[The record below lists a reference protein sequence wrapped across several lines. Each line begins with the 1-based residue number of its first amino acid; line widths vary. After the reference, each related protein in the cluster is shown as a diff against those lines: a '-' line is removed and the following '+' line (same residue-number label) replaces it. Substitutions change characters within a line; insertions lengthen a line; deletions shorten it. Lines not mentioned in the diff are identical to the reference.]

1 MRRLAFISCVSM
13 KSNKACEVKDM
24 YISPLFKYSYKF
36 ASNAGVNEIYILSAK
51 YGVIKDDKIIEPYN
65 TTLNKM
71 SRDERIQW
79 SENVN
84 LKLEDIIKNDD
95 KILLLAGSKY
105 IEFLK
110 FNVPSSNIY
119 NPLKNMPIGKRLQY
133 LKNANISS

>member
-1 MRRLAFISCVSM
+1 MRRLAFLSCVSM
-13 KSNKACEVKDM
+13 KSNRACEAKDM

-36 ASNAGVNEIYILSAK
+36 AQMMGVSGIYILSAK
-51 YGVIKDDKIIEPYN
+51 YGVIEDNEIITPYDL
-65 TTLNKM
+65 TLNNM
-71 SRDERIQW
+71 SKNERISW